1 MQNNWHSNCAD
12 GQAWGLGMGVD
23 DRLQMASKEG
33 KRPFSLGWEAAVIPG
48 EYKLPEEDSSQAH
61 E

>member
-1 MQNNWHSNCAD
+1 
-12 GQAWGLGMGVD
+12 MGID
-23 DRLQMASKEG
+23 ARLQMASKEG
-33 KRPFSLGWEAAVIPG
+33 KLPFSLGWEAAVIPG